1 MTAGSPPPTDPTGEA
16 SPIGDDWYRSEQPTR
31 LGMVAELQRIRRRT
45 RIRPIP
51 VLVLATLITS
61 AIVYKVSTKV
71 AVLEAVVVLALTE
84 GSMASDK
91 TGIPVDQL
99 RAFVT
104 SVLLPDNKLSELIE
118 KRDLY
123 RLRKKLGPEFA
134 IEQLRGSLDV
144 QIWKNSFTSYDDEDD
159 NVRRSARIGLT
170 VIDSDPDR
178 GYELAHDL
186 AGIVIE
192 TLAAQRQKLADE
204 ITSQV
209 ASLRQ
214 ALVERLNNIEA
225 ETSRKQATSDDA
237 LDRGRPDL
245 AGIARIDLTALDR
258 ERQDV
263 EAQLTRL
270 VTSRESLATEIAAAG
285 LDISLSIVEEHRPER
300 PTRGS
305 FVLVMIAVVVGTG
318 ALVGSALVL
327 GAFDSR
333 VHDADDVA
341 RLGLPVLGHV
351 PGFAGDNV
359 GSMQT
364 RSAVR
369 PRVPSFLRWRSHR

>member
-1 MTAGSPPPTDPTGEA
+1 MKGASTPP
-16 SPIGDDWYRSEQPTR
+16 GDDWYRSEQPTR
-31 LGMVAELQRIRRRT
+31 GEMIAELQRIRRRT

-51 VLVLATLITS
+51 VILLAILITS
-61 AIVYKVSTKV
+61 AIMYKVATKV
-71 AVLEAVVVLALTE
+71 PLLESNVVLALAQ

-123 RLRKKLGPEFA
+123 RLRKKLGPQFA
-134 IEQLRGSLDV
+134 IEELRSNLDV

-159 NVRRSARIGLT
+159 NTLRSARIGLT
-170 VIDSDPDR
+170 VTDSDPDR
-178 GYELAHDL
+178 GFDIARDL
-186 AGIVIE
+186 AGIAIA
-192 TLAAQRQKLADE
+192 TLAAQRQKLGDE
-204 ITSQV
+204 IAGHV

-214 ALVERLNNIEA
+214 ALVERLEQVRSEI
-225 ETSRKQATSDDA
+225 SKKQAASDDA
-237 LDRGRPDL
+237 AKRGRLDL
-245 AGIARIDLTALDR
+245 VGILRIDLNAL
-258 ERQDV
+258 EAQRQDI
-263 EAQLTRL
+263 EERL
-270 VTSRESLATEIAAAG
+270 VHVATSRESLATQIAAAG

-300 PTRGS
+300 PTRSS
-305 FVLVMIAVVVGTG
+305 FVLVLIAVVVGTG

-364 RSAVR
+364 RSVVR
-369 PRVPSFLRWRSHR
+369 PRVPSFQRWRSHR